1 MKKLFF
7 DQVRTQNKPPG
18 KSSLPVLVPCRN
30 RSGVV
35 ELVGREPLIIAR
47 VENGVTKFS
56 PQRQK
61 TPKFSK
67 KNGSGKQLVTVASIL
82 WVNTQTQLFFQ
93 KENGSGKQLVTVASI
108 LWVTTQTQLFLT
120 PPKKSLAGESPKLFR
135 ENNYEKTRFV

>member
-1 MKKLFF
+1 
-7 DQVRTQNKPPG
+7 
-18 KSSLPVLVPCRN
+18 
-30 RSGVV
+30 
-35 ELVGREPLIIAR
+35 
-47 VENGVTKFS
+47 
-56 PQRQK
+56 
-61 TPKFSK
+61 
-67 KNGSGKQLVTVASIL
+67 LVTVASIL